1 MRDYLGDKK
10 FYIWCGLIALGLFLR
25 WFDLETRPLHHD
37 ESIHAM
43 FGKYFYDF
51 PDHNYYKYN
60 PEYHGPTLYI
70 VLRYFYHSIGSLTDA
85 APRVPIVILG
95 SLLLFAPILFRK
107 YFKPWGF
114 LFLTAFLALSP
125 TLIYW
130 SRFCRE
136 DFFVYTA
143 MFLILWGA
151 TRASAE
157 RRALWIFLGIALNWG
172 TKANVYVLIA
182 QIIGYIVYEGIVLRS
197 NESTFSRM
205 LVWIRTYPKQ
215 LIMGFTFG
223 ALFYSYLITTEFRF
237 LPGILDGLYRTSIPY
252 WMDKHG
258 IERISGPFNFH
269 FYQLSW
275 YELLFIIAFL
285 VHFITFYLRGGLNRR
300 LWGLGTVLIAALL
313 YWYHKD
319 TPVEEIAKWRFLK
332 LKDRLDVIGAVV
344 LFLHPLAVTTTH
356 LLRNERV
363 LGFTGYFFTANF
375 FTYSYLGEKVPWLS
389 TYILIPG
396 IIYLVLYYQN
406 LLPDLSKFEGR
417 VLLRYFGWILVGL
430 GAAFMVIDGES
441 FQKVYFMTGF
451 GLLAYSYLDKY
462 VKFLPQIHLGYLG
475 LVLISVFLLRM
486 AILTNFVTQDRE
498 VGFISQVHTTK
509 EFKRKILAARFLS
522 ESGAYGRQLKINVS
536 GEPVW
541 PGTWY
546 LKDMPQ
552 YDFKELGSP
561 EISNYDII
569 LKTWKEGEA
578 VPEGFV
584 QEKIN
589 LRGWW
594 VPDYSKMTLKN
605 YLKMAISLHPWSGN
619 GYSYTTVLTNKR
631 LTEIR

>member
-1 MRDYLGDKK
+1 MREYLGDKK
-10 FYIWCGLIALGLFLR
+10 LIFWCGLIFLGLFLR
-25 WFDLETRPLHHD
+25 WYDLGTRPLHHD

-85 APRVPIVILG
+85 APRVPIAILG
-95 SLLLFAPILFRK
+95 SLLLFAPILFRA
-107 YFKPWGF
+107 YFKPWAF
-114 LFLTAFLALSP
+114 LFLTAFLSLSP

-136 DFFVYTA
+136 DFFVYTG

-172 TKANVYVLIA
+172 TKANVYVLLA
-182 QIIGYIVYEGIVLRS
+182 QIIGYIVYEGIILRS
-197 NESTFSRM
+197 NESTLNRM
-205 LVWIRTYPKQ
+205 LVWMKTYPKQ

-237 LPGILDGLYRTSIPY
+237 LPGILDGLGRTSIPY
-252 WMDKHG
+252 WLDKHG

-275 YELLFIIAFL
+275 YEILFIIAFL
-285 VHFITFYLRGGLNRR
+285 VHFVSFYVRGGLNRR
-300 LWGLGTVLIAALL
+300 LWGVGTVLIAALL

-319 TPVEEIAKWRFLK
+319 TPVDELAKWRFLK
-332 LKDRLDVIGAVV
+332 LKDRLDVIGAVI

-356 LLRNERV
+356 LLRNERA
-363 LGFTGYFFTANF
+363 LAFTGYFFTANF

-389 TYILIPG
+389 TYIFIPG
-396 IIYLVLYYQN
+396 VVYLILYYQSFI
-406 LLPDLSKFEGR
+406 PDLSKLEGR
-417 VLLRYFGWILVGL
+417 VLLRICGWILIGL
-430 GAAFMVIDGES
+430 GVAFLPQEG
-441 FQKVYFMTGF
+441 FQQVYFMAGF
-451 GLLAYSYLDKY
+451 GIIAYSYLDKY
-462 VKFLPQIHLGYLG
+462 VKFLPAVHMGYLG
-475 LVLISVFLLRM
+475 LVLVSVFLLRM
-486 AILTNFVTQDRE
+486 AVLTNFVTQDRE
-498 VGFISQVHTTK
+498 IGFISQVHTTK
-509 EFKRKILAARFLS
+509 EFKRKIQSVRQAS
-522 ESGAYGRQLKINVS
+522 ESGLFGRQLKINVS

-552 YDFKELGSP
+552 YDFKELGSA
-561 EISNYDII
+561 EMSEYDVIF
-569 LKTWKEGEA
+569 KTWKDGEA
-578 VPEGFV
+578 IPDGFV

-605 YLKMAISLHPWSGN
+605 YLRMSLSLHPWSGN
-619 GYSYTTVLTNKR
+619 GFSYTTVLTNKR